1 MATIGIIITL
11 VQKGFEYYDVFSYLF
26 HSYGVWQFF
35 IDISVRRYEKCLYAC
50 IRAKS
55 PQAF

>member
-26 HSYGVWQFF
+26 HSYGV
-35 IDISVRRYEKCLYAC
+35 
-50 IRAKS
+50 
-55 PQAF
+55 